1 MKVEWSDFKVLLAL
15 SRACSVAGAAREL
28 QVDQSTISRR
38 LAALEDSLGAK
49 LLIRGGR
56 EFSWT
61 AEGRATLES
70 AEAMEAAVA
79 AAVRTVRKTKVE
91 VEGGVRVSVAPAFAH
106 VLIRG
111 LLPKLRAE
119 HPELGVAIEG
129 AFARVDLTKGEADI
143 AVRMNRPTEPDL
155 VARRAFD
162 CGWFAYASQ
171 GYIDAHGK
179 PDTHDALPQHSLVL
193 YAELLH
199 SAPPAR
205 WLETYKDKA
214 RVTSR
219 YDSIET
225 ACQAAEADA
234 GIAVL
239 PAFVADPSPML
250 RRVFPDAVSLNTGW
264 VVYHDCVRDNTRVR
278 VVVDALLDFFRCQ
291 EAVFAGCSDAGAS
304 LLENQTAPRI
314 AD

>member
-1 MKVEWSDFKVLLAL
+1 MGDPSGEHPVKAEWSDFKVLLAL
-15 SRACSVAGAAREL
+15 SRASSVAGAAREL

-38 LAALEDSLGAK
+38 LAALEDALGAK

-79 AAVRTVRKTKVE
+79 AAVRAVRKTKVE
-91 VEGGVRVSVAPAFAH
+91 VDGSVRVSVAPAFVAM
-106 VLIRG
+106 LIRG
-111 LLPKLRAE
+111 LLPKLRE
-119 HPELGVAIEG
+119 THPDLGVAIEG

-155 VARRAFD
+155 VARRALD
-162 CGWFAYASQ
+162 LSWFLYASEN
-171 GYIDAHGK
+171 YLAAHGK
-179 PDTHDALPQHSLVL
+179 PDAHDALSKHSLVL
-193 YAELLH
+193 YAEILH

-219 YDSIET
+219 YDSLET
-225 ACQAAEADA
+225 ACQAAEVDA

-239 PAFVADPSPML
+239 PAFVAESRPSL
-250 RRVFPDAVSLNTGW
+250 VRVFPEAVAVNTGW

-278 VVVDALLDFFRCQ
+278 VVVEALLDFFRGQ
-291 EAVFAGCSDAGAS
+291 ESLFAGERAA
-304 LLENQTAPRI
+304 QA
-314 AD
+314 